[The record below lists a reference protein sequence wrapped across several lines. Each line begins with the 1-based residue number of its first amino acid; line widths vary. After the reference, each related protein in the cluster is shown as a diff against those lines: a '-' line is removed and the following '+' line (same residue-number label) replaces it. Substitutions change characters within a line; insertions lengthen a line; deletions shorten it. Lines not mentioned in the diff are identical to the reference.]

1 MSGTT
6 MNRED
11 ASRPHTRSRALLRIA
26 LAVLLA
32 LTPNRVS
39 AQSQDVIRVAA
50 SLSLTGQFR
59 GPSLMMKDAYEL
71 WADEVNRDGGILG
84 RPVELTI
91 VDDESSPERV
101 AAAYRRFVASG
112 VDVVLSPYGT
122 PNTLAAAAET
132 EEAGYVLIAAASASD
147 AVWSKGYERVFG
159 TYSLARRYFIG
170 FLDLLARQGYRS
182 VVIVHES
189 NDFNQDAAEGAARW
203 AVSFG
208 LDVRAMLSLGQ
219 VGIAEAVRRVGDA
232 DGLVVA
238 AYPDAGYAI
247 VEEMKEAEIKLPG
260 LAMTIIP
267 VHPQFYDRVGP
278 YAEGVFAPS
287 QWEPD
292 ERIPYPG
299 AARFVEAFTAK
310 AGVAPSYHAGAA
322 YAACQVLQMAI
333 VSAGGIDHTRM
344 ASHIA
349 SLDTVTIIGRFKT
362 DATGRQ
368 VGHNSIIIQWQ
379 DGRKEIVYPR
389 SLRTA
394 PARFPE

>member
-1 MSGTT
+1 

-11 ASRPHTRSRALLRIA
+11 ASPFRSRSRVLLSPVLAALL
-26 LAVLLA
+26 LLTA
-32 LTPNRVS
+32 GMRPAA
-39 AQSQDVIRVAA
+39 AQEPIRVAA
-50 SLSLTGQFR
+50 TLSLTGQFR
-59 GPSLMMKDAYEL
+59 GPSWMMKEAYEL
-71 WADEVNRDGGILG
+71 WAEEVNRDGGILG

-91 VDDESSPERV
+91 VDDESSPTRV
-101 AAAYRRFVASG
+101 AEAYLRFVASD

-122 PNTLAAAAET
+122 PNTLAAAAVT
-132 EEAGYVLIAAASASD
+132 EPAGYVLLAAASSSD
-147 AVWSKGYERVFG
+147 AVWSQGYERVFG
-159 TYSLARRYFIG
+159 MYALARRYFIG
-170 FLDLLARQGYRS
+170 FLDLLARQGYRT
-182 VVIVHES
+182 VAIVHEA
-189 NDFNQDAAEGAARW
+189 NEFNRDAAEGAAEW
-203 AVSFG
+203 AQSFG
-208 LDVRAMLSLGQ
+208 LDVLAVLSLDD
-219 VGIAEAVRRVGDA
+219 VAIAEVVRNARQS

-238 AYPDAGYAI
+238 GYPDAGYAI
-247 VEEMKEAEIKLPG
+247 VNALKEAGVKPPG

-267 VHPQFYDRVGP
+267 VHPRFYDRVGP
-278 YAEGVFAPS
+278 FAEGIFAPS

-299 AARFVEAFTAK
+299 AGRFVAAFTSR

-333 VSAGGIDHTRM
+333 ESTGKIDHARM
-344 ASHIA
+344 AAYIA

-379 DGRKEIVYPR
+379 NGRKEIVYPR